1 MFVERA
7 SYVFRH
13 FMRASWNMGGSDK
26 TVYLTF
32 DDGPH
37 PEITMKVLNILDIHH
52 VKATFFCIGKNVKK
66 YPEVFAKILKCG
78 HSVGNHTMSHIK
90 GFSSSFE
97 DYVND
102 VNEANL
108 YIKSN
113 YFRPPY
119 GRITPKQLKELKKT
133 YKIIMWDV
141 ITRDYNPNLK
151 SEKML
156 RIIKHFTKRGSIIV
170 FHDSL
175 KASEN
180 MLESLPKSIEW
191 LQAKGFEFKTFN

>member
-13 FMRASWNMGGSDK
+13 FMRANWNMGGSNK

-37 PEITMKVLNILDIHH
+37 PEITMRVLDILNVYD
-52 VKATFFCIGKNVKK
+52 VKATFFCVGKNVKK
-66 YPEVFAKILKCG
+66 YPEIFAEILRNG
-78 HSVGNHTMSHIK
+78 HSVGNHTMSHVK
-90 GFSSSFE
+90 GFNTSFE
-97 DYVND
+97 DYIND
-102 VNEANL
+102 VNEANI

-119 GRITPKQLKELKKT
+119 GRITPKQFKELKKT

-156 RIIKHFTKRGSIIV
+156 KIIKHFTRKGSIIV

-180 MLESLPKSIEW
+180 MLKSLPKSIEW
-191 LQAKGFEFKTFN
+191 LRAKGFEFKTFD